1 MAKTA
6 GIIIIGDEILTGKVQ
21 DYNSFFMAQELWSH
35 GVRLCRI
42 SIIPDIVDEIA
53 EEVRT
58 FSDKFDFVF
67 TSGGIGPTHDDVTI
81 EGISKGFN
89 VATVIDPT
97 LKEALESRLGKLSPS
112 R

>member
-6 GIIIIGDEILTGKVQ
+6 GIIIIGDEILSGKVQ

-42 SIIPDIVDEIA
+42 SIIPDDIDQIG
-53 EEVRT
+53 EEVRN
-58 FSDKFDFVF
+58 FSQRFDYVF

-81 EGISKGFN
+81 EGISKAFD
-89 VATVIDPT
+89 IKPC
-97 LKEALESRLGKLSPS
+97 R
-112 R
+112 